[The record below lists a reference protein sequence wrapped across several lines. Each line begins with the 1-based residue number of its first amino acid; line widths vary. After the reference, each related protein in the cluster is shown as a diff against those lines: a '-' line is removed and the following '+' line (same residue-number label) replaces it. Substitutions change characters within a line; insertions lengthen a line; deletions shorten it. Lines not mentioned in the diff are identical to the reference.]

1 MKLSPCSSSGLQA
14 VKCMCSNS
22 SCGAAR
28 LSRANTAV
36 AVGAQLRVCGCLCL
50 RQEAASWWNNQFL
63 YGAALASK
71 ARLTPLCLLQLV
83 TAVQRLQGGSSTHVL
98 LHAAGTVQQL
108 SAL

>member
-14 VKCMCSNS
+14 S
-22 SCGAAR
+22 
-28 LSRANTAV
+28 
-36 AVGAQLRVCGCLCL
+36 
-50 RQEAASWWNNQFL
+50 
-63 YGAALASK
+63 
-71 ARLTPLCLLQLV
+71 QLV